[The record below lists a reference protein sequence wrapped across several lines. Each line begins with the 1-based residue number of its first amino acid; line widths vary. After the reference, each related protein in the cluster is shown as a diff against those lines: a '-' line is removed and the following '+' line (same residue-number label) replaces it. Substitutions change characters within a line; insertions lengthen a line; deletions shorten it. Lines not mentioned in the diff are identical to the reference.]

1 MINKAII
8 LFLILV
14 LNNMNMNGSGYE
26 PSNIDLLKDSLK
38 NAPTI
43 KLKNDYTIKIIDEYI
58 FDDKLDSAE
67 LYLYLLIDQSKFE
80 KDKYLEYTIY
90 IKQTEIYYFENLTE
104 FGKSAVYKSLEEAN
118 KINDSLLIA
127 NSYAFLSYL
136 YEEID
141 SFYESKKYMHTAIF
155 YYLNSSKKGHYNTVE
170 YSQMI
175 SQLAQMTF
183 QLGEYDSSLYYN
195 NIAYKQA
202 IAEHQMRAQAMCFI
216 TFGNIYYHKNNLDSA
231 NYYYN
236 KCNDWALKY
245 NLNDIL
251 LWNKGKLLKAYS
263 NNKTVQDKIYNDCI
277 EILNSKNIGQYYL
290 QLFFSE
296 AILVYKKSND
306 IQKLIF
312 LQEQLISTQKNIA
325 QSGNKKIQKIAQQYV
340 DNENKILKLELNEV
354 SSKRRI
360 TTFQLLFIGISLA
373 VIFIIYYY
381 QTQKKQDALKKKIDQ
396 QSMISNE
403 RDRISQD
410 MHDNLGSGLTSIF
423 YLANTVDKEKFSKIK
438 IKTGE
443 LIQNLSEI
451 VWAMSDDKN
460 NAEETIAFL
469 KRYAS
474 EFYQSTNIEISFTS
488 NLKNKNISINS
499 FIRKNLFSIY
509 KEILNNALKYSKATT
524 IKVDINIDKLITLE
538 IKDNGIGIPQEKL
551 SKPSG
556 NGIIN
561 IKKRVESLSGTLEI
575 KNENGTY
582 FYISIP
588 ISN

>member
-1 MINKAII
+1 
-8 LFLILV
+8 
-14 LNNMNMNGSGYE
+14 
-26 PSNIDLLKDSLK
+26 
-38 NAPTI
+38 
-43 KLKNDYTIKIIDEYI
+43 
-58 FDDKLDSAE
+58 
-67 LYLYLLIDQSKFE
+67 
-80 KDKYLEYTIY
+80 
-90 IKQTEIYYFENLTE
+90 
-104 FGKSAVYKSLEEAN
+104 
-118 KINDSLLIA
+118 
-127 NSYAFLSYL
+127 
-136 YEEID
+136 
-141 SFYESKKYMHTAIF
+141 
-155 YYLNSSKKGHYNTVE
+155 
-170 YSQMI
+170 
-175 SQLAQMTF
+175 
-183 QLGEYDSSLYYN
+183 
-195 NIAYKQA
+195 
-202 IAEHQMRAQAMCFI
+202 
-216 TFGNIYYHKNNLDSA
+216 
-231 NYYYN
+231 
-236 KCNDWALKY
+236 
-245 NLNDIL
+245 
-251 LWNKGKLLKAYS
+251 
-263 NNKTVQDKIYNDCI
+263 
-277 EILNSKNIGQYYL
+277 
-290 QLFFSE
+290 
-296 AILVYKKSND
+296 
-306 IQKLIF
+306 
-312 LQEQLISTQKNIA
+312 
-325 QSGNKKIQKIAQQYV
+325 
-340 DNENKILKLELNEV
+340 
-354 SSKRRI
+354 
-360 TTFQLLFIGISLA
+360 
-373 VIFIIYYY
+373 
-381 QTQKKQDALKKKIDQ
+381 
-396 QSMISNE
+396 MISNE

>member
-1 MINKAII
+1 
-8 LFLILV
+8 
-14 LNNMNMNGSGYE
+14 
-26 PSNIDLLKDSLK
+26 
-38 NAPTI
+38 
-43 KLKNDYTIKIIDEYI
+43 
-58 FDDKLDSAE
+58 
-67 LYLYLLIDQSKFE
+67 
-80 KDKYLEYTIY
+80 
-90 IKQTEIYYFENLTE
+90 
-104 FGKSAVYKSLEEAN
+104 
-118 KINDSLLIA
+118 
-127 NSYAFLSYL
+127 
-136 YEEID
+136 
-141 SFYESKKYMHTAIF
+141 
-155 YYLNSSKKGHYNTVE
+155 
-170 YSQMI
+170 
-175 SQLAQMTF
+175 
-183 QLGEYDSSLYYN
+183 
-195 NIAYKQA
+195 
-202 IAEHQMRAQAMCFI
+202 
-216 TFGNIYYHKNNLDSA
+216 
-231 NYYYN
+231 
-236 KCNDWALKY
+236 LKY

>member
-1 MINKAII
+1 M
-8 LFLILV
+8 
-14 LNNMNMNGSGYE
+14 
-26 PSNIDLLKDSLK
+26 
-38 NAPTI
+38 
-43 KLKNDYTIKIIDEYI
+43 
-58 FDDKLDSAE
+58 
-67 LYLYLLIDQSKFE
+67 
-80 KDKYLEYTIY
+80 
-90 IKQTEIYYFENLTE
+90 
-104 FGKSAVYKSLEEAN
+104 
-118 KINDSLLIA
+118 
-127 NSYAFLSYL
+127 
-136 YEEID
+136 
-141 SFYESKKYMHTAIF
+141 
-155 YYLNSSKKGHYNTVE
+155 
-170 YSQMI
+170 
-175 SQLAQMTF
+175 
-183 QLGEYDSSLYYN
+183 
-195 NIAYKQA
+195 
-202 IAEHQMRAQAMCFI
+202 
-216 TFGNIYYHKNNLDSA
+216 
-231 NYYYN
+231 
-236 KCNDWALKY
+236 
-245 NLNDIL
+245 
-251 LWNKGKLLKAYS
+251 
-263 NNKTVQDKIYNDCI
+263 
-277 EILNSKNIGQYYL
+277 
-290 QLFFSE
+290 
-296 AILVYKKSND
+296 
-306 IQKLIF
+306 
-312 LQEQLISTQKNIA
+312 
-325 QSGNKKIQKIAQQYV
+325 
-340 DNENKILKLELNEV
+340 

-373 VIFIIYYY
+373 VIFIIYYN

>member
-1 MINKAII
+1 
-8 LFLILV
+8 
-14 LNNMNMNGSGYE
+14 
-26 PSNIDLLKDSLK
+26 
-38 NAPTI
+38 
-43 KLKNDYTIKIIDEYI
+43 
-58 FDDKLDSAE
+58 
-67 LYLYLLIDQSKFE
+67 
-80 KDKYLEYTIY
+80 
-90 IKQTEIYYFENLTE
+90 
-104 FGKSAVYKSLEEAN
+104 
-118 KINDSLLIA
+118 
-127 NSYAFLSYL
+127 
-136 YEEID
+136 
-141 SFYESKKYMHTAIF
+141 
-155 YYLNSSKKGHYNTVE
+155 
-170 YSQMI
+170 
-175 SQLAQMTF
+175 MTF